1 MSESRGPRSPLAERL
16 VHWLVAIL
24 MGTCLVTAAILYNGS
39 LMLAVGHR
47 HLVELVHVWSG
58 LALPVPMLVGAASA
72 AYRSDVRRL
81 NRFTPADWRWL
92 RIRTRRDGTIP
103 VGKFNA
109 GQKINAWL
117 VAGAT
122 GVLLGTGAVM
132 YWTGLV
138 RLSWRSGATF
148 VHDWFALGLG
158 LLVIGHI
165 ATRSRTPRR
174 RAGHAHRAGL
184 GRWAQASTAPGPTS
198 SAKQT
203 QAGSRHVASWRPTS
217 YFRRTRAAST
227 CRTLSRW
234 AESGGSSRP
243 GASTS
248 WSSSRPSPSAI
259 GTVLRDDPDRPDG
272 LQLWF
277 EVARHQRRAPGAAVR
292 AGASRSWLLRSSGS
306 AAPR

>member
-1 MSESRGPRSPLAERL
+1 MSESLDRFALAERL
-16 VHWLVAIL
+16 VHRLVAIL

-47 HLVELVHVWSG
+47 HLVELVHVGSG

-92 RIRTRRDGTIP
+92 RTRSRRDGAIP

-138 RLSWRSGATF
+138 RLSRRSGATF

-165 ATRSRTPRR
+165 AYALKDPEARR
-174 RAGHAHRAGL
+174 GMHT
-184 GRWAQASTAPGPTS
+184 GRVS
-198 SAKQT
+198 
-203 QAGSRHVASWRPTS
+203 
-217 YFRRTRAAST
+217 
-227 CRTLSRW
+227 SRW
-234 AESGGSSRP
+234 ARAEHGAWADEIGDADPGGR
-243 GASTS
+243 T
-248 WSSSRPSPSAI
+248 
-259 GTVLRDDPDRPDG
+259 TLDR
-272 LQLWF
+272 
-277 EVARHQRRAPGAAVR
+277 
-292 AGASRSWLLRSSGS
+292 
-306 AAPR
+306 